1 MDTEN
6 ATVEELCERVRQ
18 VEATV
23 AGFAA
28 ELREVRA
35 DASQDALELRA
46 RTRWLDGRIE
56 ALEAA
61 PDPQPAAVP
70 VAAARARR
78 KRGAAEK
85 SRPAARAVKAE
96 LSPEEIE
103 RIRAEKRAR
112 RQ

>member
-6 ATVEELCERVRQ
+6 ATLEQLREQVRQ
-18 VEATV
+18 LEATV
-23 AGFAA
+23 AALGA

-35 DASQDALELRA
+35 GASQDALELRA

-61 PDPQPAAVP
+61 PAAQPAPAP
-70 VAAARARR
+70 AATARPRR
-78 KRGAAEK
+78 KRGTAEK